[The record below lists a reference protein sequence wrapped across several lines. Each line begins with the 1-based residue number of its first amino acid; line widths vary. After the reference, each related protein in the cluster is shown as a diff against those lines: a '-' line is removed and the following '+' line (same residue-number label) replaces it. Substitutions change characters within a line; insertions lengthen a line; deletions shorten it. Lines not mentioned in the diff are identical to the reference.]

1 MEGIA
6 LVTGASAGVGR
17 ATVRRLA
24 ADGYDVALVAR
35 GREALEAT
43 RTEVERLGRR
53 ALAIPAD
60 VADES
65 QVEEAAERTEAALG
79 PIDVWVSNA
88 MTTVFAPFMEIEPD
102 EFRRV
107 TEVTYLGAVWGTRAA
122 LKRMVPRDSG
132 SIVYVGSA
140 LGYRGIPLQSA
151 YCGSKHAIKGF
162 FESVRSELLHDQSK
176 VKLSIVELPA
186 LNTPQFDHCRTRM
199 PKQPQPVPPI
209 YQPEVAADG
218 IAWAARTGER
228 ELYVGAPTW
237 KTILGER
244 VAAGFADR
252 YLAKNGYSGQM
263 ADQPVNGDRP
273 DNLFAPVEG
282 DRGAHGRFEE
292 GSRRRSPL
300 LWLGKHRRALGAA
313 ALAGAGA
320 VAAATGIKGDRDS

>member
-1 MEGIA
+1 MEGVA

-17 ATVRRLA
+17 ATVRQLA
-24 ADGYDVALVAR
+24 ADGYAVALIAR
-35 GREALEAT
+35 GREGLEGA

-65 QVEEAAERTEAALG
+65 QLEEAAERTESVLG
-79 PIDVWVSNA
+79 PIDVWVNNA
-88 MTTVFAPFMEIEPD
+88 MTTVFSPFMKIEPD

-107 TEVTYLGAVWGTRAA
+107 TEVTYLGVVWGTRVA
-122 LKRMVPRDSG
+122 LRRMIPRDHG
-132 SIVYVGSA
+132 SIVLVGSA
-140 LGYRGIPLQSA
+140 LAYRGIPLQSA

-162 FESVRSELLHDQSK
+162 FESVRSELLHDGSK

-186 LNTPQFDHCRTRM
+186 MNTPQFDQCRTRM

-209 YQPEVAADG
+209 YQPEVAADA
-218 IAWAARTGER
+218 IAWAARAGER
-228 ELYVGAPTW
+228 EVYVGAPTW
-237 KTILGER
+237 KTIWGER
-244 VAAGFADR
+244 IAPGFADH
-252 YLAKNGYSGQM
+252 YLARNAYEGQQ
-263 ADQPVNGDRP
+263 ADQQVNGDRP

-300 LWLGKHRRALGAA
+300 LWLGKHRRAVGAA

-320 VAAATGIKGDRDS
+320 VAAATGLKRGR